1 LGEITQP
8 ARTAAALKSSHSDA
22 PEAGLTGWL
31 KKLLA
36 RMAWALAGILA
47 AGLLIYILQARSLP
61 DLQSWHR
68 GDLARHVVPELSHRE
83 LSQASLRQYLQHE
96 EVIFD
101 SLARVVANSEA
112 ELPRWHR
119 YNRGAFNLY
128 RSAWPDGNR
137 TQYTQPELR
146 RGAALLAHGL
156 SDSTHSM
163 RPIAASLAGIGF
175 ETLNLRMPGH
185 GTVPGALLNVNWR
198 HFRSAY
204 RMGVLALAESLQP
217 GQPLVLVGYSNGAA
231 LAVDYT
237 LQALLDDAGLP
248 RPDLLVL
255 ISPAMQ
261 VAPVAEYARVQ
272 RWMSELPGLEKLGWT
287 DVVPEFDPFKYN
299 SFPVYAGEQI
309 YRLTRGIGKRLDRLT
324 SEQRRQFPPL
334 IAFQS
339 VVDATIPPTSIL
351 AGLFDK
357 LEDNTSMQL
366 VLFDVNRQSAMLPL
380 LNNRADELLD
390 ELASRGRLPFDLTVV
405 GSPAV
410 SNPDRATLRRK
421 APGAS
426 AWVETESEMFWPP
439 GVFSLSHVALPF
451 SPEDEVYGPN
461 RGDGLLRLGDMW
473 FKGERG
479 VFGVPL
485 GLLARQ
491 RYNPFFPYLQERVLG
506 SVESLVN
513 DGVR

>member
-1 LGEITQP
+1 
-8 ARTAAALKSSHSDA
+8 
-22 PEAGLTGWL
+22 
-31 KKLLA
+31 
-36 RMAWALAGILA
+36 MAWALAGILV

-61 DLQSWHR
+61 DLQPWHR
-68 GDLARHVVPELSHRE
+68 GDLAQQVVPELSHRDVSRNGLQYYLE
-83 LSQASLRQYLQHE
+83 HEQA
-96 EVIFD
+96 IFD
-101 SLARVVANSEA
+101 SLARAISKSEG

-128 RSAWPDGNR
+128 LRAWPDGNR
-137 TQYTQPELR
+137 TQHARPESK

-163 RPIAASLAGIGF
+163 RFIASALNDVGF

-185 GTVPGALLNVNWR
+185 GTVPGALLNVNRR

-204 RMGVLALAESLQP
+204 RMGVQALAENLQP

-237 LQALLDDAGLP
+237 LQAMEEDAGLP
-248 RPDLLVL
+248 MPDLLVL
-255 ISPAMQ
+255 LSPAMQ
-261 VAPVAEYARVQ
+261 VAPVAEYARLQ
-272 RWMSELPGLEKLGWT
+272 RWISELPGLEKLGWT

-309 YRLTRGIGKRLDRLT
+309 YRLTRGIGKRLERL
-324 SEQRRQFPPL
+324 SPEQRVEFPPVV
-334 IAFQS
+334 AFQS
-339 VVDATIPPTSIL
+339 VVDATIPPKSIL
-351 AGLFDK
+351 DGLLDK
-357 LEDNTSMQL
+357 LKGNPSLEL

-380 LNNRADELLD
+380 LNNRADLLLD
-390 ELASRGRLPFDLTVV
+390 ELAGRGSLPFDLTVV
-405 GSPAV
+405 GNPAD
-410 SNPDRATLRRK
+410 SNPDSAMVRRRAPTALD
-421 APGAS
+421 
-426 AWVETESEMFWPP
+426 WVETESDMFWPL

-451 SPEDEVYGPN
+451 SPDDEVYGPN

-491 RYNPFFPYLQERVLG
+491 R
-506 SVESLVN
+506 
-513 DGVR
+513 

>member
-1 LGEITQP
+1 
-8 ARTAAALKSSHSDA
+8 
-22 PEAGLTGWL
+22 
-31 KKLLA
+31 
-36 RMAWALAGILA
+36 MAWALVGIVA

-61 DLQSWHR
+61 DLQTWHR
-68 GDLARHVVPELSHRE
+68 GDLAWQVVPELSHRQ
-83 LSQASLRQYLQHE
+83 LSQASLQQYLEHE

-101 SLARVVANSEA
+101 GLAHAVAKSEA

-119 YNRGAFNLY
+119 YNSGVFHLY
-128 RSAWPDGNR
+128 LSAWPQGNR
-137 TQYTQPELR
+137 TQYSKPQAK

-163 RPIAASLAGIGF
+163 RPIASILSGVGF

-185 GTVPGALLNVNWR
+185 GTVPGALLNVTRR
-198 HFRSAY
+198 HFRSAF
-204 RMGVLALAESLQP
+204 RMGVLALAENLQP

-237 LQALLDDAGLP
+237 LQAMLDDSGLP

-255 ISPAMQ
+255 ISPALQ
-261 VAPVAEYARVQ
+261 VAPVAEYARLQ

-287 DVVPEFDPFKYN
+287 DVVAEFDPFKYN

-309 YRLTRGIGKRLDRLT
+309 YRLTRAIGKRLDRL
-324 SEQRRQFPPL
+324 SPEQRREFPPL

-339 VVDATIPPTSIL
+339 VVDATIPPKSIL
-351 AGLFDK
+351 EGLFDK
-357 LEDNTSMQL
+357 LADNTSMQL

-380 LNNRADELLD
+380 LNNRAEELLD
-390 ELASRGRLPFDLTVV
+390 ELASRGTLPFDLTLV
-405 GSPAV
+405 GGPAYRD
-410 SNPDRATLRRK
+410 PDRATLRRK
-421 APGAS
+421 APGTAE
-426 AWVETESEMFWPP
+426 WVETDSDMYWPP

-491 RYNPFFPYLQERVLG
+491 RYNPFFPYIEERVLE
-506 SVESLVN
+506 SVEPLVN
-513 DGVR
+513 PASGSH